1 MASKQIG
8 INITGK
14 NNASNALKGAAKD
27 IDGLKKSA
35 GSAGSTINS
44 SMGKAGSNIGQ
55 SISKGA
61 NTASQSVQFAST
73 RMNTALK
80 STEQSGNRVSNA
92 LKSGFNKA
100 GSGINKSISIGTRTA
115 SQALGGLKNSAS
127 SVWGSLKAGAGG
139 VKQSIG
145 DLGSAVGGLLGGF
158 TALQA
163 ATMAWTGSTQREF
176 NEMYLRTKMAG
187 SAADNYL
194 DIIQDVVAQ
203 VPGDD
208 TWMNSLLTGALARQ
222 TSLSA
227 DQLKRLG
234 TVASKYIIAAQQT
247 GAAVVP
253 ENAERELTAYIKTGN
268 TGLMVRDGILKSH
281 VDELNKA
288 KTPAERIVAL
298 EKAMTDEG
306 YMQMDMAA
314 LTSSKWDEIKGRIQ
328 LAATTVGD
336 KLLPYVEKVLDW
348 IIKLDEDTDGW
359 ATTIGFVGVALAG
372 LGLALAP
379 VVGATLS
386 GYYAMKN
393 YRIEAEKAA
402 AANGL
407 NKGPGGKPYYGPGGG
422 PSAREGFLGSGVG
435 LATFLG
441 KYALPGVA
449 AGIAGGFGL
458 QQMSGTIGQKQVD
471 TTVSAVNTGPTGL
484 ASGLS
489 MLMGQFL
496 GGKKIDPNKVFNE
509 MMTSMFSPLNVLK
522 TSMGSWSKITDD
534 INKVFGTDFKW
545 PSMDDVIGVIKDNFP
560 KIMDFKWPTP
570 MDTFLFIKSKFP
582 KLPPL
587 KWPTIGQLFSFI
599 KGKVPKIPGLKWPSI
614 GSILSY
620 IKRIMPR
627 IPSLRWP
634 SPGTIGSWVRSKI
647 RALNSLRWPS
657 WGDIK
662 GWIISKINN
671 QRSVN
676 VGVGGPG
683 GPRGPG
689 PISTARGINYNGLS
703 LNYENYPGHEKNPF
717 TAAGCMSGNCVDMS
731 LGLMALNGG
740 RGDIIGGTWN
750 GNPHVWYKTPSGM
763 HMDPARKA
771 INNTWNPPA
780 RGPNGNSGT
789 TIMIRN
795 EFKAPVYGVDDLD
808 KRITRKTRDGV
819 KQAINGRAGIT
830 GGY

>member
-14 NNASNALKGAAKD
+14 NNATSALRGAAKD

-35 GSAGSTINS
+35 GT
-44 SMGKAGSNIGQ
+44 AGSNI
-55 SISKGA
+55 
-61 NTASQSVQFAST
+61 
-73 RMNTALK
+73 
-80 STEQSGNRVSNA
+80 
-92 LKSGFNKA
+92 
-100 GSGINKSISIGTRTA
+100 NKSMGKTGSSIGQGISQGTRTA

-234 TVASKYIIAAQQT
+234 TVASKYVMAAQQT

-288 KTPAERIVAL
+288 KTPAERILAL

-306 YMQMDMAA
+306 YMQMDMTA
-314 LTSSKWDEIKGRIQ
+314 LTSAKWDEIKGRIQ
-328 LAATTVGD
+328 KAATTVGD

-348 IIKLDEDTDGW
+348 LIDLDDKTDGW

-435 LATFLG
+435 LATFLA
-441 KYALPGVA
+441 KYLAPVA
-449 AGIAGGFGL
+449 AVGLAGGYGI
-458 QQMSGTIGQKQVD
+458 QQLTPTIGQKQVD
-471 TTVSAVNTGPTGL
+471 TTVAGINTGPVGQ
-484 ASGLS
+484 SYGLS
-489 MLMGQFL
+489 NVIGQYL
-496 GGKKIDPNKVFNE
+496 GGKKIDPQGMFNE
-509 MMTSMFSPLNVLK
+509 MLTSMFSPLNVLK
-522 TSMGSWSKITDD
+522 TSMGTWSKLTDD
-534 INKVFGTDFKW
+534 INKIFGTDFKW
-545 PSMDDVIGVIKDNFP
+545 PSINDVIGVIKDNFP
-560 KIMDFKWPTP
+560 ELPELRWPTVG
-570 MDTFLFIKSKFP
+570 DIFGFITHKFP

-587 KWPTIGQLFSFI
+587 KWPTIGQVFSFI
-599 KGKVPKIPGLKWPSI
+599 KGKVPKIPGLKWPTCN
-614 GSILSY
+614 SILSY

-627 IPSLRWP
+627 ISSLRWP

-657 WGDIK
+657 LGDI
-662 GWIISKINN
+662 GRWIRNKI
-671 QRSVN
+671 QPQSVR
-676 VGVGGPG
+676 VGVSAHR

-703 LNYENYPGHEKNPF
+703 LNYENYPGHQKNPF
-717 TAAGCMSGNCVDMS
+717 TDPGCMSGNCVDMS

-750 GNPHVWYKTPSGM
+750 DNPHVWYKTPSGR

-789 TIMIRN
+789 TIMVRN
-795 EFKAPVYGVDDLD
+795 EFKGPVYGVDDLD
-808 KRITRKTRDGV
+808 KRITRKTMDGV